1 MPGTAWTAGTAW
13 TVQTAKEEN
22 GMREAGRI
30 SGYMKRMTATAMV
43 VLMLL
48 PVMVM
53 PLQAASG
60 AGRKNTAVQV
70 TQETVY
76 IAASGN
82 GTKYHSDPN
91 CSRMKKTI
99 SMTVE
104 EAEAQGYTPCKKC
117 YR

>member
-1 MPGTAWTAGTAW
+1 
-13 TVQTAKEEN
+13 
-22 GMREAGRI
+22 
-30 SGYMKRMTATAMV
+30 MTATAMA

-48 PVMVM
+48 TIMVM

-60 AGRKNTAVQV
+60 AGSKNTAAQV

-82 GTKYHSDPN
+82 GSKYHSDPK
-91 CSRMKKTI
+91 CSRMKKTV
-99 SMTVE
+99 SMTRE
-104 EAEAQGYTPCKKC
+104 EAEAEGYEPCKKC